1 MCAIAN
7 VITTIVYFNRIKHWK
22 ATFSGRISSSFFTV
36 ALTLCCAL
44 YCSDELGFVHPSQ
57 LESLHSLEN
66 FALDHEKPFFM
77 KTRRK
82 SDGQEELDDEYAE
95 DCSQRT
101 EGHEVEA
108 EPPGTNPDQSYLDNV
123 QGEAIDFP
131 YDKSAFWCSHHKL
144 AIAVPVLAPIYEVAK
159 KEFLANRKA
168 YRKWIA
174 GKSSSS
180 MHPSSLSTELSEVC
194 LENGHANGGIK
205 VVESETGNEE
215 ALLRKNL
222 MLYTRVLVIVNSDFA
237 SAWNAR

>member
-1 MCAIAN
+1 M
-7 VITTIVYFNRIKHWK
+7 
-22 ATFSGRISSSFFTV
+22 
-36 ALTLCCAL
+36 
-44 YCSDELGFVHPSQ
+44 HPSQ

-66 FALDHEKPFFM
+66 FSLDQEKPFFM

-82 SDGQEELDDEYAE
+82 PDGQEEVDESVEYAE

-108 EPPGTNPDQSYLDNV
+108 EPPGTNPDQSYLNSV
-123 QGEAIDFP
+123 QGEAINFP

-144 AIAVPVLAPIYEVAK
+144 AIAVPALAPIFEVAK

-168 YRKWIA
+168 YTKWI
-174 GKSSSS
+174 SSST
-180 MHPSSLSTELSEVC
+180 HPSSLSAQLSEVR
-194 LENGHANGGIK
+194 LENGHANGG
-205 VVESETGNEE
+205 TGNEE
-215 ALLRKNL
+215 ALLQKNL

>member
-1 MCAIAN
+1 M
-7 VITTIVYFNRIKHWK
+7 
-22 ATFSGRISSSFFTV
+22 
-36 ALTLCCAL
+36 
-44 YCSDELGFVHPSQ
+44 HPSQ

-77 KTRRK
+77 KTRRR
-82 SDGQEELDDEYAE
+82 SDGQEELDDSVEYAE

-108 EPPGTNPDQSYLDNV
+108 EPPGTNPDQSYLNNV

-144 AIAVPVLAPIYEVAK
+144 AIAVPALAPIYDVAK
-159 KEFLANRKA
+159 KEFLASRKA
-168 YRKWIA
+168 YTKWMA
-174 GKSSSS
+174 AARSSST
-180 MHPSSLSTELSEVC
+180 HPSSLSTQLSEVS
-194 LENGHANGGIK
+194 LENGHANGDLK
-205 VVESETGNEE
+205 VVDLETGNEA
-215 ALLRKNL
+215 ALLQKNL